1 MSNDP
6 SPLKYMGTQSQET
19 MAMEAAMAHR
29 AVRSTEQAA
38 DQALGKLSDKIDAAS
53 SDIAAEGSKISDAA
67 SWAMD
72 KAKATLQPAAG
83 HVRERATTAL
93 ETYTKEDPIRAILIA
108 AGTGALLM
116 GLVAMMARSG
126 ARTVRWNVQ
135 R

>member
-6 SPLKYMGTQSQET
+6 SPLKYMSTQSHET
-19 MAMEAAMAHR
+19 MAMEAALARR
-29 AVRSTEQAA
+29 AGHSTAQAT

-67 SWAMD
+67 SWVMD
-72 KAKATLQPAAG
+72 KAKDTLQSAAE
-83 HVRERATTAL
+83 HIRERATTAM
-93 ETYTKEDPIRAILIA
+93 ETYTKEDPIRAILVA

-126 ARTVRWNVQ
+126 TRTVRRSVHG
-135 R
+135 